1 MNVTRGPIDWQSSD
15 LVRALGVIGGKW
27 KVQIICH
34 LLDGT
39 KRFSQLRR
47 MLPGISRGVLSYELR
62 QLQHDGIVE
71 RTQYQTIP
79 PTVEYFLTAKG
90 RAVKPVLSALR
101 RWTREYGA

>member
-1 MNVTRGPIDWQSSD
+1 MKEPRGPLDWQSSD

-27 KVQIICH
+27 KAQIICH
-34 LLDGT
+34 LFGGT

-62 QLQHDGIVE
+62 QLHVDGLVE

-90 RAVKPVLSALR
+90 RDLEPVLSALR
-101 RWTREYGA
+101 RWAREHGV